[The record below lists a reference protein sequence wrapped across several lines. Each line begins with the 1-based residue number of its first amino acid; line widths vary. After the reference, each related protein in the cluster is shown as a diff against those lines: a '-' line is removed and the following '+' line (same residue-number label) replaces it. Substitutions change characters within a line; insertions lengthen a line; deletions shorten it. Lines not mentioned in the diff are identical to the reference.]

1 MNSFGHLAASIA
13 KSALRIGACIWCICI
28 GTVLPLAIGFLAA
41 EVLGI
46 VEELVDER
54 A

>member
-1 MNSFGHLAASIA
+1 MGDKGHFLISIA
-13 KSALRIGACIWCICI
+13 KSALRILGCILAFKQNS
-28 GTVLPLAIGFLAA
+28 VEQLAIWFGLA

-46 VEELVDER
+46 LEEVADKR